1 MRGWLPVHL
10 HCIPDAIWRT
20 PLKGMVLSAEWR
32 PQVLEKM
39 FGVPCDANDPFS
51 GLMFYLEHSEALR
64 PADMQGLPMLFS
76 AEGVPDFG
84 DPGRLVDLRNAGL
97 QAVQLYHQM
106 AECRYISA
114 FSGVSGDGRV
124 LLRAM
129 AEADIFLDISHLH
142 GALLQHV
149 LGESPCRKI
158 ASHIVCEAL
167 LQKNIARRANAMS
180 DAELVSCGAE
190 LFGVPFVD
198 DLVGFA
204 DGGGGAAAGVRV
216 DDVAMH
222 ILHLADV
229 VGVERVCLGPDY
241 FAESSMAGLGVGIVE
256 GMAEA
261 SGLKALFEILRLRGM
276 STDEVEGVF
285 WVNAWH
291 ALFEGRW
298 S

>member
-1 MRGWLPVHL
+1 
-10 HCIPDAIWRT
+10 
-20 PLKGMVLSAEWR
+20 
-32 PQVLEKM
+32 
-39 FGVPCDANDPFS
+39 
-51 GLMFYLEHSEALR
+51 
-64 PADMQGLPMLFS
+64 MLFS

-84 DPGRLVDLRNAGL
+84 DPRAFGRLEKR
-97 QAVQLYHQM
+97 
-106 AECRYISA
+106 
-114 FSGVSGDGRV
+114 GVTGCPVVSSDGRV
-124 LLRAM
+124 SLHISIFWRKRRWACFV
-129 AEADIFLDISHLH
+129 AGHGEADIFLDISHLH

-222 ILHLADV
+222 ILHLADA

-241 FAESSMAGLGVGIVE
+241 FAESSMAGLGVALSKECGSVWPE
-256 GMAEA
+256 G
-261 SGLKALFEILRLRGM
+261 SFLKFCVCGM